1 MEKFLDLILM
11 INETFSAASVAHV
24 AGEFYPLIVD
34 TQGQFSIQIVLSGY
48 ATGIEMLEKKNL
60 VNIFA

>member
-1 MEKFLDLILM
+1 M

-24 AGEFYPLIVD
+24 AGEFYPLILD